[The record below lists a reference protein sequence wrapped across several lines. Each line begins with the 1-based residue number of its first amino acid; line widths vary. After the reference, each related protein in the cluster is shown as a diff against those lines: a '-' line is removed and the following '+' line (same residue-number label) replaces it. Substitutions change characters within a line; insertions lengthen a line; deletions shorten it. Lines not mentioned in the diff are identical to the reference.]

1 MHKIWGSSEYWDEDG
16 GAVSTPEEAGVAG
29 GTENGPEKDVGVRD
43 LSKSQALLGLYCSLH
58 GSIPFGDAE
67 VAAPA

>member
-1 MHKIWGSSEYWDEDG
+1 MHRIWGSSEYWDEDG

-29 GTENGPEKDVGVRD
+29 GTEKGPEDVHVRD
-43 LSKSQALLGLYCSLH
+43 LSKSQALLGLYCSFH
-58 GSIPFGDAE
+58 GSISLEDSK